1 VKFATIA
8 KLYQEVFFLCVCLY

>member
-1 VKFATIA
+1 MKFATTA